1 MRSGTIRLCIVS
13 RMFILGHLRG
23 TVLLR
28 KRRVI
33 LVFYCLVFY
42 CVILVCS
49 VCLYIVFIIILV
61 TEVFKRPS
69 GEDSPQLFRFIIV
82 LAL

>member
-1 MRSGTIRLCIVS
+1 MRSGTMRLCIVS
-13 RMFILGHLRG
+13 LFILGHLRG
-23 TVLLR
+23 MVLHR
-28 KRRVI
+28 KWKVI
-33 LVFYCLVFY
+33 LVFYYLVFN

-49 VCLYIVFIIILV
+49 VCLYFVFIITFVI
-61 TEVFKRPS
+61 EVFESPS